1 MIYQVANQAGNGALI
16 ACAERGVYACGN
28 SYDQNSIA
36 PDYVLSSTIYN
47 MDQVMITAVSSILD
61 GTFKGGVYNLGMDKK
76 VVQVAPFHSLEVKIP
91 QALQD
96 KVAQTVQDVT
106 SGKLQVPVISSPT
119 K

>member
-1 MIYQVANQAGNGALI
+1 
-16 ACAERGVYACGN
+16 
-28 SYDQNSIA
+28 
-36 PDYVLSSTIYN
+36 